1 MQIEKS
7 IKGIGVMSGSS
18 LDGLDVALCSFEKTA
33 QGWSWEIIAGETF
46 EYDLSWIDKL
56 SDWSNKS
63 AYDLAKTHSDF
74 GHLIGMKIRN
84 FSIVHGKDYQFVAS
98 HGHTAFHQPERHLTC
113 QIGDG
118 ETIATYLTCPLI
130 TNFRNKDVA
139 LGGQGAPLVPMGER
153 LLFPDVS
160 LFLNLGGIAN
170 ISILPREQDSHF
182 QIVSMRRDSGL
193 HTAFD
198 VCPCNIVLND
208 LAERLGKSY
217 DAEGNIA
224 KSGKINTKWLNDLN
238 NISFYHLFPPR
249 SLGREWVETEIFA
262 SMPTDVS
269 TEDLLCT
276 FCHHIAYQIAQQAE
290 RFHLTNTN
298 LLITGGGAFNTYLLE
313 QIRQALASY
322 RIQVIDA
329 DEKLIQYKEAL
340 IFAFLGLLT
349 LQGQPTTLASVT
361 GARHEVVSGSI
372 HVPAYDT
379 KHQQDLFTFFC
390 QPIFSSN

>member
-1 MQIEKS
+1 MQIKQT
-7 IKGIGVMSGSS
+7 IKGIGIMSGSS
-18 LDGLDVALCSFEKTA
+18 LDGLDIALCSFEKTA

-46 EYDLSWIDKL
+46 EYDPSWIAKL

-63 AYDLAKTHSDF
+63 AYDLAKTHTDF

-98 HGHTAFHQPERHLTC
+98 HGHTAFHQPERHFTC

-118 ETIATYLTCPLI
+118 ETIATYLTCPLV

-139 LGGQGAPLVPMGER
+139 LGGQGAPLVPMGES
-153 LLFPDVS
+153 LLFPNVS

-170 ISILPREQDSHF
+170 ISILPRENDHF
-182 QIVSMRRDSGL
+182 QVTSMRRDGGL
-193 HTAFD
+193 YTAFD
-198 VCPCNIVLND
+198 ICPCNLVLNH

-217 DAEGNIA
+217 DAEGKLA
-224 KSGKINTKWLNDLN
+224 KSGNINAKWLNDLN

-249 SLGREWVETEIFA
+249 SLGREWVEAEIFA
-262 SMPTDVS
+262 TMPADIP

-290 RFHLTNTN
+290 RFRLTDTN
-298 LLITGGGAFNTYLLE
+298 ILITGGGAFNTFLMD
-313 QIRQALASY
+313 QIREALAPY
-322 RIQVIDA
+322 RIQVIPT

-379 KHQQDLFTFFC
+379 KHWQDLFSFFS